1 METVGSLIDKLSI
14 NELKIYHM
22 TEQANRD
29 DISKKF
35 LIDCKN
41 RLKILYLQKEDLT
54 NELQELMDDVAA
66 GRKEF
71 KVYRQMKMY
80 NEKKFKD

>member
-22 TEQANRD
+22 TEQKNRD
-29 DISKKF
+29 DVSENFKS
-35 LIDCKN
+35 DCEN
-41 RLKILYLQKEDLT
+41 RLSILKLQKIDLT
-54 NELQELMDDVAA
+54 NELQELMEDVEA
-66 GRKEF
+66 GRREF

>member
-22 TEQANRD
+22 TEQSERQDVDENFRE
-29 DISKKF
+29 
-35 LIDCKN
+35 DCGN
-41 RLKILYLQKEDLT
+41 RLSILRLQREDLKE
-54 NELQELMDDVAA
+54 ELQQLLDDVYS
-66 GRKEF
+66 GQRELKL
-71 KVYRQMKMY
+71 YRQMKMY

>member
-22 TEQANRD
+22 TEQKNRD
-29 DISKKF
+29 DVDDAF
-35 LIDCKN
+35 REDCEN
-41 RLKILYLQKEDLT
+41 RLQILTTQREDLAE
-54 NELQELMDDVAA
+54 ELQQLMNDVFS
-66 GRKEF
+66 GQKSF